1 MKRGAEM
8 KKTKYEEAIMEIVEF
23 DFEDILDTSDQDNIG
38 DASMVDNSN
47 DLVGMPDQGETDLGS
62 GGW

>member
-8 KKTKYEEAIMEIVEF
+8 KKTKYEETIMEIVEF
-23 DFEDILDTSDQDNIG
+23 DFEDILNTSDQDNIG
-38 DASMVDNSN
+38 DASTEDNSN
-47 DLVGMPDQGETDLGS
+47 DLVGMPDPEETVLGS